1 MIDIFRGYVAT
12 INKKCIQAFGNG
24 EPLLSLENAM
34 RRQEFAGV
42 LNGKF
47 TVIDIDD
54 MEAAKAVLTIVTDQD
69 LNCRVYQ
76 TTRGYHF
83 VFLNSEWMCQCHNRK
98 INALG
103 ITFDSKYGTNAY
115 ICVKF
120 GGVVRKIL
128 RDFDESRKIDILPKF
143 FMKVES
149 AKELFGMMEGSGRNG
164 ALFSHIIPLMK
175 SGFSVEEAKQTLSLI
190 NDYVFGEPLSE
201 SEFEKVTREGAFS
214 RVTVESDFADSRKWH
229 EVTTID
235 TITPPTFPLNCYPK
249 TLCDYATALSE
260 HTQTD
265 PAMAGV
271 SLLGVLGTIFQNKIS
286 VVSVNGNIEQTS
298 IYAVDIAPPAER
310 KSEVKRR
317 TTNPINKFT
326 IRYNLEHKAELSRSK
341 AQKKLLQKALAI
353 AEKGDNADALFKAQ
367 EDYDSYQEPQPLT
380 LMADDTTVEALV
392 SLMSANNERMLIASD
407 EGGVFFHMKGR
418 YKQNGDDTELYLKS
432 HSGGRVS
439 VHRKSREPEILE
451 NPALS
456 LCISV
461 QPYVVENS
469 IMDEENTGRGL
480 TARFLYA
487 YCEEKAGKRQAVSIP
502 MPTEVEQ
509 AYEDAILKCLSV
521 TIESEK
527 LLGLLGTDYNRIN
540 YIYLSEEATQYAIQY
555 FDICEKRIVEG
566 LERAKGWNG
575 KAFGLSIRI
584 AGLFHSFI
592 CIEQDKDPTELPIP
606 LDIIINASRV
616 VEVLAV
622 HAEKVFMGNE
632 RKNNDAIY
640 LLTRI
645 KALGVDEFNK
655 QDLWQ
660 KVKRRFITVDSF
672 DEALQTLEGSG
683 YIKIE
688 IHQTKGRP
696 LTTIKVNPF
705 INCT

>member
-24 EPLLSLENAM
+24 EPLLSLEEAM
-34 RRQEFAGV
+34 RRDEFAGV
-42 LNGKF
+42 LNGKY

-54 MEAAKAVLTIVTDQD
+54 MEAAKVVLTIVTDRD

-83 VFLNSEWMCQCHNRK
+83 VFLNSEWMSQCHNRK

-103 ITFDSKYGTNAY
+103 IAFDSKYGTNAY

-120 GGVVRKIL
+120 GGVVRKII
-128 RDFDESRKIDILPKF
+128 RDFDESREIDTLPKF
-143 FMKVES
+143 FMEVKG
-149 AKELFGMMEGSGRNG
+149 AKDLFGMTDGSGRNG

-175 SGFSVEEAKQTLSLI
+175 SGFSIEEARQTLRLI

-201 SEFEKVTREGAFS
+201 SEFDKVTRDEAFNG
-214 RVTVESDFADSRKWH
+214 VTVENDFADTMEWH
-229 EVTTID
+229 EITPID
-235 TITPPTFPLNCYPK
+235 TINPPPFPLDCYPK
-249 TLCDYATALSE
+249 TLCNYARALSE

-317 TTNPINKFT
+317 ITNPINKFT

-367 EDYDSYQEPQPLT
+367 EDYDNYHELQPLT
-380 LMADDTTVEALV
+380 LIADDTTVEALV

-487 YCEEKAGKRQAVSIP
+487 YCEERAGKRQAVSIP
-502 MPTEVEQ
+502 IPTEVEQ
-509 AYEDAILKCLSV
+509 AYENAILKCLSV

-555 FDICEKRIVEG
+555 FDICEKRIMEG

-584 AGLFHSFI
+584 AGLFHSFQ
-592 CIEQDKDPTELPIP
+592 CIEQDKDPTEIPIP
-606 LDIIINASRV
+606 LDIMINASKV

-632 RKNNDAIY
+632 RKNKDAIY

-645 KALGVDEFNK
+645 KSLGIEEFNK

-672 DEALQTLEGSG
+672 DEVLQTLEESG

-696 LTTIKVNPF
+696 LTTIKVNPY